1 MNKNSIS
8 IMTPTYNSSKHISD
22 TIQSVISQIYIDW
35 ELIII
40 DDYSNDDTIKI
51 VESFILLDERIKLII
66 NKNNK
71 AAALSRNAGMRESK
85 SDYLAFLDSDDI
97 WGKDKLQKQLLIEI

>member
-8 IMTPTYNSSKHISD
+8 IMTPTYNSSKNISD

-40 DDYSNDDTIKI
+40 DDYSNDDSIKI

-71 AAALSRNAGMRESK
+71 
-85 SDYLAFLDSDDI
+85 
-97 WGKDKLQKQLLIEI
+97 